1 MDFNKLLLQAK
12 DGEPETVS
20 ELLEIYKPL
29 LTKNSIINGTFDEDL
44 YQKLCITFL
53 RCIHSSVYKI

>member
-53 RCIHSSVYKI
+53 RCIHMLRI

>member
-44 YQKLCITFL
+44 YHKLCITFL
-53 RCIHSSVYKI
+53 RCIHMFRI

>member
-44 YQKLCITFL
+44 YQKLYI
-53 RCIHSSVYKI
+53 

>member
-44 YQKLCITFL
+44 YQKLCITFF
-53 RCIHSSVYKI
+53 RCIHMSRI

>member
-53 RCIHSSVYKI
+53 RCIHMFRI

>member
-12 DGEPETVS
+12 DGDPESVS

-29 LTKNSIINGTFDEDL
+29 LTKNSIINGTFDEDF
-44 YQKLCITFL
+44 YQELCITFL
-53 RCIHSSVYKI
+53 RCIRMFRI